1 MELVAIVTII
11 GVGVIVAALAAY
23 LIIIAYSLY
32 KVSFTLGTVL
42 IGVRAIASQCEP
54 LQEVIGSIATDVGAV
69 EQTLG
74 NLVSGTS
81 QSDGDEDQGA
91 QPDEPQE
98 DAEES
103 AEYIEYEEEWVEVER
118 PRRRRRVRAQR

>member
-69 EQTLG
+69 EQTMG
-74 NLVSGTS
+74 NLTSGLS
-81 QSDGDEDQGA
+81 QGDEDGDRPQPEAA
-91 QPDEPQE
+91 QDEEQQ
-98 DAEES
+98 S
-103 AEYIEYEEEWVEVER
+103 GEYVEYEEEWVEVER
-118 PRRRRRVRAQR
+118 PRRRRVRARR